1 VVPQYRYADL
11 LDLAAVEIWHYGAGA
26 AQVPGRLAAM
36 LEDLHTVALPAYQPA
51 IAAWVSGDVPRVRGG
66 LCLRR

>member
-51 IAAWVSGDVPRVRGG
+51 IAAWARRVAADQHTDPGA
-66 LCLRR
+66 